1 MSHRSRRTALI
12 ALAAIVLVAGIW
24 VFLRARHTTWPP
36 PGNRS
41 VIFVGLDGA
50 DWQYLDTLMTRGV
63 MPNLRELVATGHGGV
78 LTTIHPP
85 LSPLVWTTMMTGVS
99 PLEHGILDFTR
110 ISSANGAQEPITSD
124 ERLRPAVWNMVDQ
137 NGGSTAVIGVWATH
151 PAEEI
156 RGLIVS
162 ERVTGAFGNTR
173 LLPAGAVYPSSR
185 RKSVEVVAAEVE
197 RAVDLKTMQS
207 YLPWLSPGEY
217 HDASLAPDPYSQPVS
232 ALHRILIET
241 NLVTAL
247 AAREITRE
255 HPRLTIAYYQA
266 TDIVGH
272 VFAPYAP
279 PRQPSVNQED
289 FERFGSVPE
298 LYFREID
305 QILGRYRA
313 MTEASGAVL
322 MIASDHGFSWIESR
336 PARLSSVA
344 PATAAKW
351 HRDEGIYLLWGNG
364 IAPAPAH
371 PGHGSV
377 SQVCSTLL
385 SLLAMP
391 PGQDLEGPPLPGAPS
406 HVGAPVDYAATYERQ
421 QAAMPSPDDAA
432 ASEQLEKLRALGY
445 IDKTASTV
453 RSGSTS
459 TRTAASFNNEGLI
472 RRDAGDTA
480 GATSAFERALEI
492 APEYASAC
500 WNLSELLLA
509 EARDLDRSDRLLIAA
524 LSHSVPDGTKLLV
537 SRCVQYQKAGRIER
551 SVDLLDRA
559 IRIKQDDA
567 DLRILRGRYSLERQ
581 DCRSAAAD
589 FAAATR
595 LAPESAIAHASA
607 GVANLCLGDHAKAAA
622 SFRRSLELDPNQPQ
636 ISASLEEIEVVHH

>member
-1 MSHRSRRTALI
+1 MRQGRRRTALI
-12 ALAAIVLVAGIW
+12 ALAAIVLVAGIG
-24 VFLRARHTTWPP
+24 VFLRTRHTTGPSA
-36 PGNRS
+36 GSGS

-50 DWQYLDTLMTRGV
+50 DWQYLDVLMTRDV
-63 MPNLRELVATGHGGV
+63 MPNLRELVATGHGGA
-78 LTTIHPP
+78 LTTVHPP

-110 ISSANGAQEPITSD
+110 ISPANGAQEPITSD
-124 ERLRPAVWNMVDQ
+124 ERLRPAIWNMVDR
-137 NGGSTAVIGVWATH
+137 NGGSTAVIGMWATH

-162 ERVTGAFGNTR
+162 ERVTGAFGNAK
-173 LLPAGAVYPSSR
+173 LLPAGAVYPPAA
-185 RKSVEVVAAEVE
+185 RKSVEALATEADQ
-197 RAVDLKTMQS
+197 AVDLKTMQS
-207 YLPWLSPGEY
+207 YLPWLGPSQY
-217 HDASLAPDPYSQPVS
+217 HDAAVAPDPYSHPVS

-266 TDIVGH
+266 TDVVGH

-279 PRQPSVNQED
+279 PRQSSITQED
-289 FERFGSVPE
+289 FERFGRVPE

-313 MTEASGAVL
+313 MAVSTGAVL

-351 HRDEGIYLLWGNG
+351 HRDEGIYLLWGDG

-371 PGHGSV
+371 PGRGSV

-385 SLLAMP
+385 ALLAMP
-391 PGQDLEGPPLPGAPS
+391 PGKDLEWTPLPGAPPQ
-406 HVGAPVDYAATYERQ
+406 VGAAVDYAATYERR
-421 QAAMPSPDDAA
+421 QAAMPAPDDVA

-445 IDKTASTV
+445 IDKTATAV

-472 RRDAGDTA
+472 RRDGGDTA
-480 GATSAFERALEI
+480 GAASAFERALEI
-492 APEYASAC
+492 APDYASAC
-500 WNLSELLLA
+500 WNLSELLFA
-509 EARDLDRSDRLLIAA
+509 EAHDLDRSDRLLIAA
-524 LSHSVPDGTKLLV
+524 LSHSVADGIKLLIG
-537 SRCVQYQKAGRIER
+537 RCLQYQKAGRIER

-559 IRIKQDDA
+559 IKIKQDDA

-589 FAAATR
+589 FEAATR

-607 GVANLCLGDHAKAAA
+607 GVANLCLGDRAKAAS

-636 ISASLEEIEVVHH
+636 IRASLQEIEVRPQ